1 MAYIVSQ
8 TDIQA
13 ISQHEKDIYVKI
25 DLLNKK
31 FQTIDSFTGNL
42 ISDNLNVSSES
53 KQRRTYSCDLVLTDD
68 SFLVGYDKK
77 IWIDKY
83 IRPHYGIKN
92 IRTGEIKWWQLGVFT
107 YNDVNYTYSETER
120 KLSISCIDLMADFDG
135 TKNGQ
140 ISGYDLK
147 IPAGEKIYSTIVG
160 LMNSAGI
167 KKYNIENADLE
178 IPYDLEFTDTITYCD
193 VWTQIAEL
201 YDSWEFF
208 FDNDGV
214 FIWRKVPT
222 GLSDQCMC
230 DDTLLSPIVISE
242 STQSDFSNIYNVTEV
257 WGRTIELENDDRY
270 TETSTY
276 DVENNTYHITLE
288 DVKSLDD
295 IDHLDKIAFKV
306 CETCQAGAKVSIN
319 NLEAIPIIDGETS
332 SDSLITAE
340 RLLKDTTYVFMYRR
354 NIGTTIA
361 NCLSLMGQYQAHAV
375 YEETNIECPFST
387 TRLGYKIV
395 NRVDYENLY
404 SDNLCYNQAE
414 YLTYSS
420 TAMQDTINLEL
431 LIIPWMEVGQK
442 IKYTSKVTNKTEQY
456 IVKEFSWSS
465 LEGTMSL
472 TLYKFLESFSYVY
485 KRKNQ
490 KNRR

>member
-8 TDIQA
+8 TDIQT
-13 ISQHEKDIYVKI
+13 IQQHEKEVYVKI

-31 FQTIDSFTGNL
+31 FQTIDSLTGNL

-53 KQRRTYSCDLVLTDD
+53 KQRRTYSCDLVLTDA
-68 SFLVGYDKK
+68 SFLIGYDKK

-83 IRPHYGIKN
+83 IRPYYGIKN
-92 IRTGEIKWWQLGVFT
+92 IRSGEIVWWKIGVFT
-107 YNDVNYTYSETER
+107 YNDVNYTYSGTE
-120 KLSISCIDLMADFDG
+120 KQLSLSCIDLMGDYDG

-147 IPAGEKIYSTIVG
+147 IPAGEKIYSTIIA

-167 KKYNIENADLE
+167 EKYNIENTDLE
-178 IPYDLEFTDTITYCD
+178 IPYDLEFTDSTTYCD
-193 VWTQIAEL
+193 IWTQIAEL

-208 FDNDGV
+208 FDVDGV

-222 GLSDQCMC
+222 GLSEQCIC
-230 DDTLLSPIVISE
+230 DDTLLSPIIISE
-242 STQSDFSNIYNVTEV
+242 STQNSFSGIYYVTEV
-257 WGRTIELENDDRY
+257 WGRTIELENEDRY
-270 TETSTY
+270 TENSTY
-276 DVENNTYHITLE
+276 DSTNNIYHITLE
-288 DVKSLDD
+288 NVSSLND
-295 IDHLDKIAFKV
+295 IDHLDKIGFKV

-332 SDSLITAE
+332 SDSPIAAG

-354 NIGTTIA
+354 NIGETIA
-361 NCLSLMGQYQAHAV
+361 NCLSLMGQYQAHSV

-395 NRVDYENLY
+395 NRVNYDSLY

-414 YLTYSS
+414 YLTYQS
-420 TAMQDTINLEL
+420 TAMRDTITLSL
-431 LIIPWMEVGQK
+431 FIIPWMEVGQK
-442 IKYTSKVTNKTEQY
+442 IKYTSKTTGETNQY
-456 IVKEFSWSS
+456 IVKDFSWSS
-465 LEGTMSL
+465 LDGTMSL

-485 KRKNQ
+485 NRKNQ
-490 KNRR
+490 KGR